1 MTTVVMMVLM
11 MLFVLAV
18 ATLLIGEEGVREGGA
33 RPPSHDPISS
43 KTWLDRVPGF
53 LFHVSLFC

>member
-18 ATLLIGEEGVREGGA
+18 ATLLIGGEGVREGGA
-33 RPPSHDPISS
+33 RPPSDAPMSPTQ
-43 KTWLDRVPGF
+43 KKG
-53 LFHVSLFC
+53 